1 MRFVGLCS
9 RRCLLTDCAHT
20 TPQPALPLLLG
31 RPFSMA
37 FLSSPCFAYLN
48 RPVISLCSGLMRTQG
63 VPVGGNRTEEYART
77 PSGRPLLVDVY
88 EPAEPASQ
96 LRPAVLYLPVH
107 GGGDWPPFEHG
118 TRPSAV

>member
-1 MRFVGLCS
+1 
-9 RRCLLTDCAHT
+9 
-20 TPQPALPLLLG
+20 
-31 RPFSMA
+31 MA

-88 EPAEPASQ
+88 EPAEPTGVTAAS
-96 LRPAVLYLPVH
+96 RGAIP
-107 GGGDWPPFEHG
+107 
-118 TRPSAV
+118 T